1 MILLLQYTIVFAVVL
16 TVVALAG
23 MWSERSGVINIGL
36 EGTMIIGALAGALA
50 MRYLPLTMPGGLYVI
65 LVMLISIVA
74 GIIYSLLLALAA
86 VTFKANQ
93 TITGTAMNIL
103 ASALAIVVVKAITLN
118 ETGKA
123 SIKLDFIEARN
134 FFVIQWG
141 EFQFNWFML
150 VMVLILIISLIVLY
164 RTKFGLNLMSC
175 GENPQAADSNGIK
188 VKKMRYIGVMISGA
202 LSGIGGLAFI
212 MGSNSSWSF
221 DAGVSGFGFL
231 ALAVMILG
239 QWKPFLIFL
248 GAILF
253 GALRALNLT
262 YTSFGWMS
270 LDPTFYLV
278 LPYVVCLVVL
288 CITSKKSKAPKAEGI
303 PYDKGL
309 R

>member
-36 EGTMIIGALAGALA
+36 EGTMVIGALSGALA
-50 MRYLPLTMPGGLYVI
+50 MHYLPLSIPGGLYVI
-65 LVMLISIVA
+65 LVMLIAIVA

-118 ETGKA
+118 ESGKA
-123 SIKLDFIEARN
+123 SVKIEFIEARN
-134 FFVIQWG
+134 FFIVQWG
-141 EFQFNWFML
+141 EFEFNWFML
-150 VMVLILIISLIVLY
+150 VMVLILIISMIVLY

-202 LSGIGGLAFI
+202 LAGIGGLAYI
-212 MGSNSSWSF
+212 MGANSSWSF

-253 GALRALNLT
+253 GVLRALNLT

-270 LDPTFYLV
+270 IDPTFYLV

-288 CITSKKSKAPKAEGI
+288 CFTSRKSKAPKAEGI